1 MNRFLNPKPT
11 FIQLQLV
18 VFVLLHQNCITTFII
33 RLTILSTFSYIET
46 YKKTHQGLT
55 LLWAFLFTDYKA
67 LIICNCVSSS
77 SWIYLAVVT
86 IVLCPRSSPIFFVLK
101 PKEAS
106 LVAAVCRQ
114 TWNTKVPSLGAILRL
129 ARSQTL

>member
-33 RLTILSTFSYIET
+33 RLTMLSTFSYIET

-77 SWIYLAVVT
+77 S
-86 IVLCPRSSPIFFVLK
+86 
-101 PKEAS
+101 
-106 LVAAVCRQ
+106 
-114 TWNTKVPSLGAILRL
+114 
-129 ARSQTL
+129 